1 MNIFHFT
8 CSKAQ
13 QRLVWPDEIHHLHP
27 LLNMNKIKA
36 GLYTP
41 GDGHIDP
48 NSLTMA
54 LAAGARLYGAD
65 IRVAS
70 PVVGTKQQ
78 ADGSWVVETAYDGT
92 IRAERIVNAA
102 GLWARELGKL
112 AGLDLP
118 LVPVHHQVK
127 IEFCVSLKES
137 STKV

>member
-1 MNIFHFT
+1 MDFFFNRT
-8 CSKAQ
+8 YTKAQ
-13 QRLVWPDEIHHLHP
+13 QRLVWPDEIHQLHP

-54 LAAGARLYGAD
+54 LATGARLYGAK

-70 PVVGTKQQ
+70 PVVGTTQQ
-78 ADGSWVVETAYDGT
+78 ADGSWVVETANDGT
-92 IRAERIVNAA
+92 IRAERIINAA

-112 AGLDLP
+112 AGLDFP
-118 LVPVHHQVK
+118 LVPIHHQVK
-127 IEFCVSLKES
+127 IEHGLSLK
-137 STKV
+137 